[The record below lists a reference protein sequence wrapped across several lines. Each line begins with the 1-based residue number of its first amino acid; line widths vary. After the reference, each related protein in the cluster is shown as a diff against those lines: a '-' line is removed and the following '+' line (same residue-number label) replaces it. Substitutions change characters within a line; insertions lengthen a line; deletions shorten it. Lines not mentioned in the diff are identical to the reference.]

1 MIAARQLQSGATASI
16 ERQGRRGRRNPAGRR
31 GRGLARTRWR
41 RQRGGHARTRLEWID
56 ASGCGRDT
64 GRRSERRKGIVRG
77 RSDGGHASTIHTAH
91 LGIRHEGV
99 GIVGGIVAERRGR
112 IRPRRS
118 GCRAG
123 LHGSPP
129 DGNRRRHG
137 RPRGRPRNLRA
148 RKGRPNE
155 RHRPNGLKLPD
166 QGLRLRLLQT
176 LPGAQVLGRDGLGH
190 GGKAAARRVPPAA
203 LGSVDP
209 TTNTSN
215 RFPAMCGVYIGLSN
229 RPNRRGL
236 RRVPAGGT
244 RRHGDA
250 NLLRIGKTLTKK
262 LDRDSP
268 NRRMEAP

>member
-1 MIAARQLQSGATASI
+1 MD
-16 ERQGRRGRRNPAGRR
+16 RR
-31 GRGLARTRWR
+31 LWLRTRHRQKVRAAKRDRSWPERWR
-41 RQRGGHARTRLEWID
+41 ACQH
-56 ASGCGRDT
+56 
-64 GRRSERRKGIVRG
+64 
-77 RSDGGHASTIHTAH
+77 H
-91 LGIRHEGV
+91 
-99 GIVGGIVAERRGR
+99 GGIVAERRGR

-190 GGKAAARRVPPAA
+190 GGERNAMLGRQSRRQTC
-203 LGSVDP
+203 S
-209 TTNTSN
+209 
-215 RFPAMCGVYIGLSN
+215 
-229 RPNRRGL
+229 
-236 RRVPAGGT
+236 T
-244 RRHGDA
+244 RRA
-250 NLLRIGKTLTKK
+250 RIGRSHHEHVEQVPGHVWSVYRPFQSAKPQGPPSGPGWRNASPRRREPATDWKNFDKKT
-262 LDRDSP
+262 
-268 NRRMEAP
+268 